1 MLPLFDIAILV
12 IVFLVTSIVGVITGS
27 NSLVTVPVMFL
38 FGIDEKV
45 AIATNMFG
53 LTFMA
58 IGGTI
63 PFVRKGTLDTKG
75 LSPLVVLTVLGSAI
89 GAALVGVITNS
100 GLKLVVSAAMIAV
113 VIFSLV
119 KPKAREIDRPANVHR
134 GLTFVLAFV
143 LSIYGGLYSGGYV
156 TILTVLLI
164 AFYGLSYA
172 ESIAS
177 TKFLNVFSSGIATV
191 IFMWQGLVDYRLGA
205 ILAVTMFVG
214 AYIGA
219 HFAAKLN
226 ERILKWIF
234 LSTVFL
240 LAIKLAFD
248 IFSR

>member
-1 MLPLFDIAILV
+1 MPPLFDIAILV

-119 KPKAREIDRPANVHR
+119 KPKAREIDKPTNAHR

-164 AFYGLSYA
+164 AFLR
-172 ESIAS
+172 
-177 TKFLNVFSSGIATV
+177 T
-191 IFMWQGLVDYRLGA
+191 
-205 ILAVTMFVG
+205 
-214 AYIGA
+214 
-219 HFAAKLN
+219 
-226 ERILKWIF
+226 
-234 LSTVFL
+234 
-240 LAIKLAFD
+240 
-248 IFSR
+248 

>member
-1 MLPLFDIAILV
+1 MPLFDIAILV

-27 NSLVTVPVMFL
+27 NSLVTVPVMFI

-58 IGGTI
+58 IGATI
-63 PFVRKGTLDTKG
+63 PFVRKGTLNTKG
-75 LSPLVVLTVLGSAI
+75 LSPMVVLTIIGSAI

-100 GLKLVVSAAMIAV
+100 GLKLVVSVGMVAV
-113 VIFSLV
+113 VLFSLW
-119 KPKAREIDRPANVHR
+119 KPKTREIETPAKVHR
-134 GLTFVLAFV
+134 GLTLVLAFF
-143 LSIYGGLYSGGYV
+143 LAIYGGLYSGGYV
-156 TILTVLLI
+156 TILTAVLI

-177 TKFLNVFSSGIATV
+177 TKFLNVFSSGIATI
-191 IFMWQGLVDYRLGA
+191 IFMRQGLVHYRLGA

-219 HFAAKLN
+219 HFAAKMN
-226 ERILKWIF
+226 DRILKWIF

-248 IFSR
+248 IFAR

>member
-1 MLPLFDIAILV
+1 MPLFDIAILV

-27 NSLVTVPVMFL
+27 NSLVTVPVMFI

-58 IGGTI
+58 IGATI
-63 PFVRKGTLDTKG
+63 PFVRKGTLNTKG
-75 LSPLVVLTVLGSAI
+75 LSPMVVLTIIGSAI

-100 GLKLVVSAAMIAV
+100 GLKLVVSVGMVAV
-113 VIFSLV
+113 VLFSLW
-119 KPKAREIDRPANVHR
+119 KPKTREIDAPAKVHR
-134 GLTFVLAFV
+134 GLTFVLAFI

-156 TILTVLLI
+156 TILTAVLI

-177 TKFLNVFSSGIATV
+177 TKFLNVFSSGIATI
-191 IFMWQGLVDYRLGA
+191 IFMRQGLVDYRLGA

-219 HFAAKLN
+219 HFAAKMN
-226 ERILKWIF
+226 DRILKWIF

-248 IFSR
+248 IFAR

>member
-1 MLPLFDIAILV
+1 MPLIDIAILV
-12 IVFLVTSIVGVITGS
+12 IVFLLTSIVGVITGS

-58 IGGTI
+58 IGATI
-63 PFVRKGTLDTKG
+63 PFVRKGTLNTKG

-100 GLKLVVSAAMIAV
+100 GLKFIVSAAMIAV
-113 VIFSLV
+113 VIFTLV
-119 KPKAREIDRPANVHR
+119 KPKTREIDEPVKIHR
-134 GLTFVLAFV
+134 GLTIGLAFI
-143 LSIYGGLYSGGYV
+143 LSIYGGLFSGGYV

-164 AFYGLSYA
+164 AFYGLNYA
-172 ESIAS
+172 QSIAS
-177 TKFLNVFSSGIATV
+177 TKFLNVFSSGIATI
-191 IFMWQGLVDYRLGA
+191 IFMWQRLVNYRLGA
-205 ILAVTMFVG
+205 ILAVTMFIG

-219 HFAAKLN
+219 HFASKMN
-226 ERILKWIF
+226 DRILKWIF
-234 LSTVFL
+234 LSTVLL

-248 IFSR
+248 ILAR